1 MTDKLDQILLE
12 KAAEVERLDA
22 ILVRGNARI
31 ARVSERLKRAQIELD
46 AFKQAAAARPV
57 SPGDSRA
64 TAAGFLENLRKKE
77 EHPKNPGRQKGAI
90 SYEWRAV
97 LQDMCKTDRYVK
109 LDKIRAY
116 TIEHGIPSGMAN
128 IRERM
133 RAMGDAGLIEG
144 GPKRGFKVTKLAR
157 AKFNFDQP
165 KEFQPTPRETIF
177 QN

>member
-1 MTDKLDQILLE
+1 MSDKLDQILLE
-12 KAAEVERLDA
+12 KAKEIERLDG

-31 ARVSERLKRAQIELD
+31 TRVSERLKRAQIELD

-57 SPGDSRA
+57 STGDSRA
-64 TAAGFLENLRKKE
+64 TAAVFLENLRKKE
-77 EHPKNPGRQKGAI
+77 EPPKNPGRQKGAI

-97 LQDMCKTDRYVK
+97 LQDMCKTERYVK
-109 LDKIRAY
+109 LDKIRSF

-157 AKFNFDQP
+157 AKFNFDQS
-165 KEFQPTPRETIF
+165 KETNQSETRSLF